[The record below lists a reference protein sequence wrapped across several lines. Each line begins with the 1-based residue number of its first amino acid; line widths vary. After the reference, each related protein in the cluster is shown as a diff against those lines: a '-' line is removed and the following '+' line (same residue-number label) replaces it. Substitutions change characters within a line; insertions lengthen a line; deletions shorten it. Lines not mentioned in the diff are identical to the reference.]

1 VIFSQGGGGTNTL
14 PTPYGHVCVPGLIK
28 IHKTSFSFS
37 LKQQRKTTQSRHI
50 IQFKMKLSILL
61 LLVVTFTAVV
71 LAQDEDDYLF
81 RLGFRG
87 QEGDDVTVP
96 PKNINDDKVNVEEED
111 NIETTTEIPPSFE
124 EFEPINSNIQ

>member
-1 VIFSQGGGGTNTL
+1 
-14 PTPYGHVCVPGLIK
+14 
-28 IHKTSFSFS
+28 
-37 LKQQRKTTQSRHI
+37 
-50 IQFKMKLSILL
+50 MKLSILL